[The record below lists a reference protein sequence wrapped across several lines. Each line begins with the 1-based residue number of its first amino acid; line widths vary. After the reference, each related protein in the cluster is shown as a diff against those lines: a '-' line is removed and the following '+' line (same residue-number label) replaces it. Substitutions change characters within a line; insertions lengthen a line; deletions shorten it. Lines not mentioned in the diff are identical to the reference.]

1 MSAKFSGI
9 GELKEKSLHAALK
22 RWYALPTDGVEV
34 KVEGFIID
42 LVRENTLVEIQT
54 RNFAK
59 IRRKIERLVENYKL
73 HLIFPIPRK
82 KWIVTTDICGN
93 VVRRS
98 RSPKTGCYHHLFT
111 ELVSIPKMIL
121 SSNFSV
127 EVLLVD
133 VEESRC
139 MDGKGSWRRQGISV
153 IDSTLINVYSSKVFR
168 KAEDFL
174 SLLPQQIDQPFSNR
188 MLSKHK
194 GWRMSLAAKT
204 TYSLTRM
211 GVLEVVAKDRRAHL
225 FARV

>member
-34 KVEGFIID
+34 KIEGFIID

-54 RNFAK
+54 RSFAK
-59 IRRKIERLVENYKL
+59 IRRKIETLVANYKL
-73 HLIFPIPRK
+73 LLIFPIPRK
-82 KWIVTTDICGN
+82 KLIITTDICGN

-139 MDGKGSWRRQGISV
+139 IDGKGSWRRQGISV
-153 IDSTLINVYSSKVFR
+153 IDTTLINVYSSKVFR

-174 SLLPQQIDQPFSNR
+174 SLLPQQINQPFSNR
-188 MLSKHK
+188 MLSKYK

-211 GVLEVVAKDRRAHL
+211 GVLRVVAKDRSAHL